1 MKCPRCGDDDHDGPV
16 CTCGGSPMKRKQEQ
30 IRGKLWNWLHDDLRK
45 DEAKNALKRK
55 KVRKHRHRYDRCKH
69 GLTHYG
75 AFGCICTTCTFSFN
89 KMCSC
94 GKVRP

>member
-55 KVRKHRHRYDRCKH
+55 KVRKVHRHRYDRCLSKAH
-69 GLTHYG
+69 QKSRERCYQSGWVGFACRCG
-75 AFGCICTTCTFSFN
+75 A
-89 KMCSC
+89 K
-94 GKVRP
+94 KP